1 MGSFGARL
9 KQEREKKGVTL
20 DEVALATKIGTR
32 MLRALEEERFNLLP
46 GGIFNKGFVRA
57 YARQLGLDENQAIAD
72 YLDAA
77 GLNAPPPPVPEV
89 IHELKAAESPVEEV
103 EEKEKKKSEPWT
115 VPWGA
120 LAVVLLV
127 IAFVF
132 AVWGIYSR
140 EAKRDS
146 HPPVPEPAKVMEFS
160 NLSPGGSAAL
170 SGQKEGP
177 VASPQNLPQA
187 ASSPTLE
194 SVKPA
199 ALSGTS
205 ASAEASPAKTPPVP
219 KSVQVLIKARENSW
233 LSVTADGKIV
243 MENNLLASG
252 EKLIQARKEIVIK
265 AGNVGA
271 LDFWFNGVRLPL
283 QGDNKQVKTLT
294 FNAKGLQPTAVKAQN
309 TAPPPD
315 TVQP

>member
-57 YARQLGLDENQAIAD
+57 YARQLGLDEDQAIAD

-77 GLNAPPPPVPEV
+77 GLSAPPPVPEV
-89 IHELKAAESPVEEV
+89 IDELQASESPVEE
-103 EEKEKKKSEPWT
+103 KKQSEPWT

-132 AVWGIYSR
+132 AVWGVYSR
-140 EAKRDS
+140 EAKHDS
-146 HPPVPEPAKVMEFS
+146 HPPVPETPKMMESS
-160 NLSPGGSAAL
+160 NLAPGGSAAL

-177 VASPQNLPQA
+177 IVSTPNLQQA
-187 ASSPTLE
+187 ASSPSLGN
-194 SVKPA
+194 VKPA
-199 ALSGTS
+199 SLSGTS
-205 ASAEASPAKTPPVP
+205 ASTEASPAKTPPIP
-219 KSVQVLIKARENSW
+219 KAVQVLIKARESSW
-233 LSVTADGKIV
+233 LSVMADGKTVIGN
-243 MENNLLASG
+243 NNLSAS
-252 EKLIQARKEIVIK
+252 EERLIQARREIVIK

-294 FNAKGLQPTAVKAQN
+294 FGANGLQPAAVKAQN
-309 TAPPPD
+309 TTPTPD

>member
-57 YARQLGLDENQAIAD
+57 YARQLGLDEDQAIAD

-77 GLNAPPPPVPEV
+77 GLNAPPPVPEV
-89 IHELKAAESPVEEV
+89 IHELKAAESPV

-146 HPPVPEPAKVMEFS
+146 HPPIPEPTKVMES
-160 NLSPGGSAAL
+160 SSLSPGGSAAL

-177 VASPQNLPQA
+177 VASPQNLPRRRPQ
-187 ASSPTLE
+187 S
-194 SVKPA
+194 
-199 ALSGTS
+199 
-205 ASAEASPAKTPPVP
+205 
-219 KSVQVLIKARENSW
+219 
-233 LSVTADGKIV
+233 
-243 MENNLLASG
+243 
-252 EKLIQARKEIVIK
+252 RK
-265 AGNVGA
+265 
-271 LDFWFNGVRLPL
+271 RSRY
-283 QGDNKQVKTLT
+283 
-294 FNAKGLQPTAVKAQN
+294 
-309 TAPPPD
+309 
-315 TVQP
+315 